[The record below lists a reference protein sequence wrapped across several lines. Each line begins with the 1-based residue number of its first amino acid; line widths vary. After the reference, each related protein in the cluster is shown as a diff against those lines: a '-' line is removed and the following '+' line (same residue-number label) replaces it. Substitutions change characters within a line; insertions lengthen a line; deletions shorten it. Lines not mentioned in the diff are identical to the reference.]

1 MTQEQRLPAMS
12 DVKST
17 GGSEQNAPLGRAV
30 IGGLLAATM
39 MTLFVVPAVYSI
51 FGRDV
56 IGKKQRDREIEEVTL
71 PGA

>member
-1 MTQEQRLPAMS
+1 
-12 DVKST
+12 
-17 GGSEQNAPLGRAV
+17 
-30 IGGLLAATM
+30 M

-56 IGKKQRDREIEEVTL
+56 IGKKQRDAEIEAITL